1 MLHVLLADEH
11 PTDRAELA
19 ELLRGEGHDVR
30 EAADG
35 VDALTLAANQPF
47 DLVICDVL
55 LPKIDALTVLERL
68 RRMTPGLPVVMLSA
82 APKLG
87 QAMHAFR
94 AGALDYVIKPI
105 DRLDFCERI
114 VDRLAQ
120 RCAGARERDEARP
133 ELAGGSGA
141 AAAARYGS
149 TCASCRR
156 RTRP

>member
-47 DLVICDVL
+47 DFVICDVL

-68 RRMTPGLPVVMLSA
+68 RRMTPWLPVGRLSVD
-82 APKLG
+82 PELG
-87 QAMHAFR
+87 QARHAFR
-94 AGALDYVIKPI
+94 AGEFDY
-105 DRLDFCERI
+105 
-114 VDRLAQ
+114 
-120 RCAGARERDEARP
+120 
-133 ELAGGSGA
+133 
-141 AAAARYGS
+141 
-149 TCASCRR
+149 
-156 RTRP
+156 